1 MRFKLIITAQR
12 GNSIPINYQY
22 PLSAAI
28 YKILA
33 TGDAQ
38 YAEWLHQ
45 EGYAADSY
53 NFKLFSYSRLRG
65 TQGIENNALA
75 VSSEPLELILSF
87 WPHPAM
93 EKFIRGLF
101 ANSEIYIG
109 NQATGTLFTVKEIG
123 LLPSPTFTDE
133 MTFQTLSPI
142 HVRYTN
148 PRNGKIEYLHP
159 DHREFERVFADN
171 LRHKLE
177 AWHEHTGTTAPDTRF
192 TALEVLSEP
201 RSRLITIKER
211 SLHETRI
218 KAYDFRF
225 RIKASPLLLEAG
237 YYSGFGS
244 QNSLGFGLVDTY

>member
-1 MRFKLIITAQR
+1 
-12 GNSIPINYQY
+12 
-22 PLSAAI
+22 
-28 YKILA
+28 
-33 TGDAQ
+33 
-38 YAEWLHQ
+38 
-45 EGYAADSY
+45 
-53 NFKLFSYSRLRG
+53 
-65 TQGIENNALA
+65 
-75 VSSEPLELILSF
+75 
-87 WPHPAM
+87 M
-93 EKFIRGLF
+93 EKFFRGLF

-109 NQATGTLFTVKEIG
+109 NQETGTLFTVKEIG
-123 LLPSPTFTDE
+123 LLTSPTFTDE

-177 AWHEHTGTTAPDTRF
+177 AWHEHIGTPAPDTRF
-192 TALEVLSEP
+192 TELEILSEP

-237 YYSGFGS
+237 YFSGLPRVRVGGRLLKQS
-244 QNSLGFGLVDTY
+244 GKKHRQWGLTGFDSFLKTTRSMIKSDYATI

>member
-87 WPHPAM
+87 
-93 EKFIRGLF
+93 L
-101 ANSEIYIG
+101 
-109 NQATGTLFTVKEIG
+109 ATPGHGEVYQGFVCQQRNLHWQSGDGHSIHSQGDRTVA
-123 LLPSPTFTDE
+123 L
-133 MTFQTLSPI
+133 
-142 HVRYTN
+142 TN
-148 PRNGKIEYLHP
+148 LYR
-159 DHREFERVFADN
+159 
-171 LRHKLE
+171 
-177 AWHEHTGTTAPDTRF
+177 
-192 TALEVLSEP
+192 
-201 RSRLITIKER
+201 
-211 SLHETRI
+211 
-218 KAYDFRF
+218 
-225 RIKASPLLLEAG
+225 
-237 YYSGFGS
+237 
-244 QNSLGFGLVDTY
+244 